1 MSSVNKAIILGY
13 LGADPEVRYT
23 PAGKA
28 VCELRV
34 ATNEKWTKDG
44 QPQERTE
51 WHRLV
56 AWEKTAELCGK
67 YLKKGDQAF
76 FEGKIQTRSWDDK
89 AGNKRYTTEIVVGQ
103 VNFLGQR
110 GGPKVAPKA
119 EPKSEE
125 TKPLPKNEESKT
137 LLDDFVNEAEDDI
150 PF

>member
-56 AWEKTAELCGK
+56 AWDKTAELCGK
-67 YLKKGDQAF
+67 YLQKGNQAY

-89 AGNKRYTTEIVVGQ
+89 EGNKRYTTEIVVGQ
-103 VNFLGQR
+103 VTFLGQR
-110 GGPKVAPKA
+110 EKAAPKKEE
-119 EPKSEE
+119 EPVASNYRS
-125 TKPLPKNEESKT
+125 TI
-137 LLDDFVNEAEDDI
+137 EDDI